1 MVEREIETKHKD
13 SNTFTPYPPWPCSRT
28 RARMGGFHASF
39 GENLPQH
46 SDLQR
51 EMLSSSCYVT
61 RFANKGLHT
70 EDGWFSRHRGI
81 IRVGVLSWMLGGQGN
96 QVRWGSRCC
105 GCWGHCKQHSPIR
118 YIDIAS
124 HSVSRYSGA
133 ERVMVVTYFV
143 CCCLHS
149 RGYYKDDV
157 ETLEPSIPSGI
168 LRLEVWS
175 SGVEM
180 SQATA

>member
-1 MVEREIETKHKD
+1 
-13 SNTFTPYPPWPCSRT
+13 
-28 RARMGGFHASF
+28 
-39 GENLPQH
+39 
-46 SDLQR
+46 
-51 EMLSSSCYVT
+51 MLSSSCYLT
-61 RFANKGLHT
+61 RFANKGLHK
-70 EDGWFSRHRGI
+70 EDGWFSRHRELL
-81 IRVGVLSWMLGGQGN
+81 RVGVLSWTLGGQGN

-133 ERVMVVTYFV
+133 ERVMVVTYVV

-157 ETLEPSIPSGI
+157 ELRTINSFRDTEFGGMVIRCGDESGDGLKSRFHFI
-168 LRLEVWS
+168 RFFVDRSVLVSLYR
-175 SGVEM
+175 SGVRKTM
-180 SQATA
+180 